1 MAAESDASESVT
13 DAGGED
19 AGEDANVLA
28 IAMRALKN
36 LKTATE
42 QQSVRAHKRA
52 VGKLCLLK
60 TRLEAS
66 DDLSKDV
73 AQVLVS
79 AGAMI
84 NRAVTFAT
92 NDDDASDLSITL
104 SLIFGLVVLCRTCP
118 PARSEEDL
126 DGLKKT
132 IADYNAFTLACDRSD
147 YVPHHVAAGAMLRLW
162 STPDGVEPTAIARH
176 AAQRFFRATSAAMFL
191 QKILE
196 AADDDDDD
204 DDSMFCSLSV
214 GAVLEEANPEL
225 KEKKLQSIVDGADSE
240 VGQQARHVG
249 LEWHTAADL
258 TIRSSPQVLR
268 DLILSFLLPRELLG
282 ARKTLLLPREA
293 SKRAGV
299 EHGMLL
305 SQAHDAAMR
314 GAPWSFS
321 DDENPI
327 HKICALLAGLAM
339 LQLAKLKEADVRLAT
354 PFSGLLQIGF
364 LELLPCS
371 EKKRLVYDEE
381 LDLWR
386 VYSQNPLTIHARGAG
401 LDGLKACMLEMI

>member
-118 PARSEEDL
+118 PARSEEEL

-240 VGQQARHVG
+240 VGQ
-249 LEWHTAADL
+249 
-258 TIRSSPQVLR
+258 QVLR

>member
-19 AGEDANVLA
+19 AVEDANVLS

-42 QQSVRAHKRA
+42 MQSVRAHKRA
-52 VGKLCLLK
+52 VGKLCVLK

-66 DDLSKDV
+66 DDLGKDV

-92 NDDDASDLSITL
+92 NDDDASDLAITL

-132 IADYNAFTLACDRSD
+132 IADYDAFTLACDRSD

-240 VGQQARHVG
+240 VGQQ
-249 LEWHTAADL
+249 
-258 TIRSSPQVLR
+258 VLR

-299 EHGMLL
+299 EHGLLL

-321 DDENPI
+321 DDENEI

-401 LDGLKACMLEMI
+401 LNGLKACMLEMI

>member
-19 AGEDANVLA
+19 AVEDANVLT

-42 QQSVRAHKRA
+42 MQSVRAHKRA

-104 SLIFGLVVLCRTCP
+104 SLIFGLVVLCKTCP
-118 PARSEEDL
+118 PARSEEEL

-196 AADDDDDD
+196 AADEDEEEDDA
-204 DDSMFCSLSV
+204 MFCSLSV

-240 VGQQARHVG
+240 VGQ
-249 LEWHTAADL
+249 
-258 TIRSSPQVLR
+258 QVLR

-299 EHGMLL
+299 EHGLLL

-321 DDENPI
+321 DDENEI

-401 LDGLKACMLEMI
+401 LNGLKACMLEMI